1 MIFTA
6 EQIAQLL
13 NGTIEGNK
21 EASVNSF
28 AKIEEGHEN
37 ALSFLAN
44 PKYTEHIYSCQ
55 SSVVIVGNDFVAKK
69 PVSTT
74 LIKVEKPYESFALL
88 MRKYEEFK
96 NQKSGTEEPVFIAKS
111 ATIGEEI
118 YIGAF
123 ARIGENVKIG
133 NRVKIYPNV
142 SVGDNVTIGDG
153 SVLFSG
159 VSVYDDCLIGKN
171 CTVHSGTVVGGDG
184 FGFAPNSENNYEK
197 IPQIGNVVLEDH
209 VEIGSNCCIDRA
221 TMGST
226 ILRKGVKL
234 DNLVQIAHNVEI
246 GENTVIVSQTGVA
259 GSTKIGKNCM
269 IAGQVGI
276 IGHLVIAD
284 GTKIAA
290 QSGIGQSIKKPGTV
304 VQGSPAFD
312 IMPYKKSYVGFKNL
326 PELMMKISTLEK
338 ELDKQSKKEK

>member
-1 MIFTA
+1 
-6 EQIAQLL
+6 
-13 NGTIEGNK
+13 
-21 EASVNSF
+21 
-28 AKIEEGHEN
+28 
-37 ALSFLAN
+37 LSN
-44 PKYTEHIYSCQ
+44 PKYTHHIYDCK
-55 SSVVIVGNDFVAKK
+55 SSVVIVGNDFEAEK
-69 PVSTT
+69 PVSAT
-74 LIKVEKPYESFALL
+74 LIRVEKPYESFALL
-88 MRKYEEFK
+88 LRKYEEFK
-96 NQKSGTEEPVFIAKS
+96 NQKTGIEEPVFIAKT
-111 ATIGEEI
+111 AVVGDDN

-123 ARIGENVKIG
+123 VRIGENTKIG
-133 NRVKIYPNV
+133 SGVKIYPNV
-142 SVGDNVTIGDG
+142 SIGDNVIIEDG
-153 SVLFSG
+153 STLYAG
-159 VSVYDDCLIGKN
+159 VSIYDDCKIGKS
-171 CTVHSGTVVGGDG
+171 CTIHSGTVVGGDG

-209 VEIGSNCCIDRA
+209 VELGSNCCIDRA

-269 IAGQVGI
+269 IGGQVGI

-284 GTKIAA
+284 NTKIAA
-290 QSGIGQSIKKPGTV
+290 QSGIGQSIKKPGSI

-326 PELMMKISTLEK
+326 PDIMRKINSLEK
-338 ELDKQSKKEK
+338 ELDKALKKEK

>member
-13 NGTIEGNK
+13 SGTIEGDK
-21 EASVNSF
+21 GASVNAF

-44 PKYTEHIYSCQ
+44 EKYTRYIYDCQ
-55 SSVVIVGNDFVAKK
+55 SSVVIVGNDFVAEK
-69 PVSTT
+69 PISAT

-88 MRKYEEFK
+88 LRKYEEFK
-96 NQKSGTEEPVFIAKS
+96 NQKQGIEEPVFVSKT
-111 ATIGEEI
+111 ATVGEGN

-123 ARIGENVKIG
+123 TRIGNNTKIG
-133 NRVKIYPNV
+133 NNVKIYPNV
-142 SVGDNVTIGDG
+142 SIGDNVVIGDG
-153 SVLFSG
+153 STLFSG
-159 VSVYDDCLIGKN
+159 VSIYDECKIGN
-171 CTVHSGTVVGGDG
+171 HCTIHSGTVIGGDG

-197 IPQIGNVVLEDH
+197 IPQIGNVILEDH
-209 VEIGSNCCIDRA
+209 VELGSNCCIDRA

-226 ILRKGVKL
+226 IIRKGVKL

-269 IAGQVGI
+269 IGGQVGI
-276 IGHLVIAD
+276 VGHIEIAD
-284 GTKIAA
+284 NTKIAA

-312 IMPYKKSYVGFKNL
+312 ILPYKKSYVGFKNL
-326 PELMMKISTLEK
+326 PDLMQKVNFLEK
-338 ELDKQSKKEK
+338 ELDKQLNKEK

>member
-13 NGTIEGNK
+13 SGTIEGNK
-21 EASVNSF
+21 EASVNAF

-44 PKYTEHIYSCQ
+44 PKYTHHIYDCE
-55 SSVVIVGNDFVAKK
+55 SSIVIVGNDFVAEK
-69 PVSTT
+69 PVSPT

-88 MRKYEEFK
+88 LRKYEEFK
-96 NQKSGTEEPVFIAKS
+96 NQKSGIEEPVFIAKS
-111 ATIGEEI
+111 AVVGEGN
-118 YIGAF
+118 YVGAF
-123 ARIGENVKIG
+123 ARIGENSKIG
-133 NRVKIYPNV
+133 NGVRIYPNV
-142 SVGDNVTIGDG
+142 SIGDNVTIEDG
-153 SVLFSG
+153 CVLYAG
-159 VSVYDDCLIGKN
+159 VVVYDDCKLGKN
-171 CTVHSGTVVGGDG
+171 CTVHSGTVIGGDG

-197 IPQIGNVVLEDH
+197 IPQIGNVILEDH

-234 DNLVQIAHNVEI
+234 DNLVQIAHNVEV

-269 IAGQVGI
+269 IGGQVGI
-276 IGHLVIAD
+276 VGHLVIAD
-284 GTKIAA
+284 NTKIAA
-290 QSGIGQSIKKPGTV
+290 QSGIGQSIKKPGAV

-312 IMPYKKSYVGFKNL
+312 ILPYKKSYVGFKNL
-326 PELMMKISTLEK
+326 PDLMLKINTLEK
-338 ELDKQSKKEK
+338 ELDKQLNKEK